1 MHFEQD
7 RPTSIP
13 VETSNLADVIA
24 RYRYA
29 YLMTTT
35 ANGAPHAV
43 AVFAVLQ
50 DGALIVDR
58 IGRRTRENALARP
71 AVGLVWPPESADD
84 YSLIVDGH
92 AEVVGEQMRI
102 VPTRAV
108 LHRSAPSP
116 RPPASGACGSDCVE
130 LEMRKESP
138 DR

>member
-1 MHFEQD
+1 M
-7 RPTSIP
+7 SIP
-13 VETSNLADVIA
+13 VETSNLADVIT

-35 ANGAPHAV
+35 AHGAPHAV

-50 DGALIVDR
+50 DGDLIVDR
-58 IGRRTRENALARP
+58 VGRRTRENALARP
-71 AVGLVWPPESADD
+71 AVGLVWPPESAED

-102 VPTRAV
+102 TPTRAV

-116 RPPASGACGSDCVE
+116 RPKASGACGSDCVE
-130 LEMRKESP
+130 LDLRGKATER
-138 DR
+138 